1 MDTAA
6 RPALTSF
13 NPGSGCGCKIAP
25 NALREVIGASGFNP
39 DQSWPTLLFGHEA
52 NEDAAVMDLGNGD
65 VLVHTTDFFTPIVDD
80 AFEFGQIAAANAIS
94 DVYAMGATPDM
105 ALAILC
111 WPLDKLPAA
120 MAGQVLAGARDTC
133 TKAGIPSGRRA
144 QHRCTAAH
152 IWLSRYGPMP
162 TRCLKNQWRR
172 PAWRPPLPHQALG
185 HWHCGHGHEERI
197 GHQGRSHVGIT
208 NHVHPERGRRQTLQ
222 MGSTR

>member
-25 NALREVIGASGFNP
+25 NVLAEVIGASGFNP
-39 DQSWPTLLFGHEA
+39 DQSWPTCLFGHEA

-105 ALAILC
+105 ALAIFAGP
-111 WPLDKLPAA
+111 WTNFPPLWRAKSC
-120 MAGQVLAGARDTC
+120 RCTDTC
-133 TKAGIPSGRRA
+133 TKAGIPSQAG
-144 QHRCTAAH
+144 TA
-152 IWLSRYGPMP
+152 SMY
-162 TRCLKNQWRR
+162 
-172 PAWRPPLPHQALG
+172 
-185 HWHCGHGHEERI
+185 
-197 GHQGRSHVGIT
+197 RS
-208 NHVHPERGRRQTLQ
+208 PFLA
-222 MGSTR
+222 